1 VQRGVSGA
9 MAAIR
14 AIKDKFSKM
23 PTTGADDSSPEPPA
37 GPPVQS
43 DDDEDKAR
51 LLEWKREL
59 EERFKKFDNI
69 KERKEKGK
77 EEKGAGKGG
86 EDPVFY
92 TGAINQT
99 ADTHH
104 KLHNSLPKEGV
115 GYSIPKEFAAN
126 TLGRESASN
135 NPNNLFSSM
144 QKERESESGGGM
156 AARAGT
162 RASWI
167 WVACSQLLLF
177 PSLRRRRKK
186 RLLAEEVAA

>member
-1 VQRGVSGA
+1 MQRGVSGA

-23 PTTGADDSSPEPPA
+23 PTTGGDDSSPEPPA

-77 EEKGAGKGG
+77 EEK
-86 EDPVFY
+86 D
-92 TGAINQT
+92 
-99 ADTHH
+99 
-104 KLHNSLPKEGV
+104 
-115 GYSIPKEFAAN
+115 
-126 TLGRESASN
+126 GRHSH
-135 NPNNLFSSM
+135 
-144 QKERESESGGGM
+144 
-156 AARAGT
+156 
-162 RASWI
+162 
-167 WVACSQLLLF
+167 
-177 PSLRRRRKK
+177 
-186 RLLAEEVAA
+186 